1 MRLPCGLA
9 IVLILLLT
17 AGVGAGLPTVRQD
30 GRPYVEPARI
40 AASLETR
47 LDATASSTRAYL
59 RTPGHVVTFTRNWS
73 HVIVDGKPLVL
84 DAPVRVKAGMWLV
97 PEMFVDRV
105 LPRLTSASPSA
116 LPRTAIQSVALKELR
131 FRSYP
136 SFTRVV
142 LETSGPV
149 TYRIEQSGPKEAR
162 IRVASLA
169 GEAPARGDR
178 ERVFAPGAP

>member
-17 AGVGAGLPTVRQD
+17 AGVGAGLPTVRHD
-30 GRPYVEPARI
+30 GRPYVELDRI

-97 PEMFVDRV
+97 AEKFVGPGV
-105 LPRLTSASPSA
+105 PPLTAASTSAPPRSGLPSVG
-116 LPRTAIQSVALKELR
+116 LHEPT
-131 FRSYP
+131 
-136 SFTRVV
+136 
-142 LETSGPV
+142 
-149 TYRIEQSGPKEAR
+149 
-162 IRVASLA
+162 IR
-169 GEAPARGDR
+169 
-178 ERVFAPGAP
+178 

>member
-17 AGVGAGLPTVRQD
+17 AGVGAGLPTVRHD
-30 GRPYVEPARI
+30 GRPYVELDRI

-59 RTPGHVVTFTRNWS
+59 RTLGHVVTFTRNWS

-97 PEMFVDRV
+97 AGMVVGPG
-105 LPRLTSASPSA
+105 LPRPTAASPSA
-116 LPRTAIQSVALKELR
+116 LPRPAIQSVGLPGVRVPSL
-131 FRSYP
+131 P
-136 SFTRVV
+136 SF
-142 LETSGPV
+142 
-149 TYRIEQSGPKEAR
+149 
-162 IRVASLA
+162 
-169 GEAPARGDR
+169 
-178 ERVFAPGAP
+178 